1 MSVGTIISNV
11 NTPSPN
17 RILFVLNEDAKVHVG
32 EFVELDY
39 EEGKLAAMVVD
50 IIKTNRYFER
60 ADSVKEIEAKIGSLE
75 KHFPVAEWEYAVAE
89 AKTLGVISKDGLIKR
104 PTFAVSPGTKVNIAK
119 KETLERFLGFKKD
132 GLFIGKVE
140 FHGVDVK
147 LDINRLLQKH
157 LAILAMSG
165 AGKTVTAKTLIEEL
179 LERKKEQGRIAIVV
193 LDVHG
198 EYTSFAYPPKDENAK
213 DYSHKTKLINCCE
226 MKIGVS
232 KISARMFSEML
243 PGLSNAQRRDLE
255 KIINK
260 LQKEMKEGAG
270 PFSIDEIKNE
280 ILNDANIKEATKNI
294 LVGWLNGLK
303 ELNLFAK
310 VDYPNLYDAIKPGML
325 TVLDMS
331 GIINMRKKQLI
342 VNYLAKRLFTERRR
356 KTLPPFLLI
365 LEEAHQFVP
374 EHKSREESLCKGII
388 QTIAREGRKF
398 GAALCL
404 ISQRPIRLDTT
415 VLSQCNTQ
423 IIMRITNPYDLKH
436 IGESAE
442 GIDNKSLDMLTS
454 LRVGEALIV
463 GEAVNYPVFIKIR
476 RNYSQA
482 SKHEKT
488 LAEAA
493 KEFEENLE
501 KENNE
506 ISSFL

>member
-1 MSVGTIISNV
+1 MSIGTVISGV
-11 NTPSPN
+11 SSPSPSK
-17 RILFVLNEDAKVHVG
+17 ILFVLNGNGSVHKG
-32 EFVELDY
+32 QFVELDY
-39 EEGKLAAMVVD
+39 EEGRLAAMVTDVV
-50 IIKTNRYFER
+50 KTNRYFER
-60 ADSVKEIEAKIGSLE
+60 ADSVKEIESKIGAME

-89 AKTLGVISKDGLIKR
+89 AKTLGVIAKDGIIRR
-104 PTFAVSPGTKVNIAK
+104 PTFAVSPGTKVRVAS
-119 KETLERFLGFKKD
+119 KETLQKFLGFVEG
-132 GLFIGKVE
+132 GLFLGRVE
-140 FHGVDVK
+140 FHDVDVK

-179 LERKKEQGRIAIVV
+179 LERKKEQGRIAVIV

-198 EYTSFAYPPKDENAK
+198 EYTSFAHPPKDESAR
-213 DYSHKTKLINCCE
+213 DYSQKTKLINALE

-243 PGLSNAQRRDLE
+243 PGLSNAQKRDLE
-255 KIINK
+255 KVINK
-260 LQKEMKEGAG
+260 LQKEMREGSG
-270 PFSIDEIKNE
+270 PFDLKMVKNE
-280 ILNDANIKEATKNI
+280 VLNDKDIKEATKRI
-294 LVGWLNGLK
+294 LASWLSGLE

-310 VDYPNLYDAIKPGML
+310 VDYPNLYDVIKPGML

-331 GIINMRKKQLI
+331 GIINMKKKQII
-342 VNYLAKRLFTERRR
+342 VNYLAQRLFAERR
-356 KTLPPFLLI
+356 KKLLPPFLLI

-374 EHKSREESLCKGII
+374 EHKSREESICKGII

-442 GIDNKSLDMLTS
+442 GIDNKSLEMLTS

-463 GEAVNYPVFIKIR
+463 GEAVNYPVFIKVR
-476 RNYSQA
+476 KNYSQA

-493 KEFEENLE
+493 KEFEENAERE
-501 KENNE
+501 KNE